1 MHLMR
6 VPWLAVELRK
16 PLTGWFVGLALGI
29 DITVLLLR
37 TAQLRFYTAH
47 ETQEITLSM
56 CTTGDSVVTAHLGG
70 VL

>member
-1 MHLMR
+1 MW

-16 PLTGWFVGLALGI
+16 PLTGWFVGLTLGI
-29 DITVLLLR
+29 DITDLLLR
-37 TAQLRFYTAH
+37 TAQLRFYTGQDA
-47 ETQEITLSM
+47 QEITLSM